1 MGVAERLRG
10 ELEQLIK
17 LIKWTLTGRVVA
29 YSRTEY
35 FIWAFPF
42 EAINLVVGALA

>member
-1 MGVAERLRG
+1 MKYSVA
-10 ELEQLIK
+10 
-17 LIKWTLTGRVVA
+17 GRVVT